1 MAERLLEVEGVSKEY
16 RLGKIGGGTLHG
28 DLTSWWARVRGHED
42 PNSKIGA
49 GRAYTQGDA
58 FLALDD
64 VHLNVNRGDAL
75 AIVGRNGAGK
85 STLLKVISR
94 ITAPSKGEIRIRGR
108 VASLLEVGTGFHQ
121 ELSGRDN
128 IYLNGAIL
136 GMSRAETTSKL
147 KEIIEFSEIGPFIDT
162 PVKRY
167 SSGMFVKLGFA
178 VAAHLDPDVLIC
190 DEVLAVGDLAFQEKS
205 LSKMRDVANRGCA
218 VLYVSHNMR
227 TVASLCNRGIFLDRG
242 RMLYDGTTEGAIERY
257 SGSSVQELDRNLDEM
272 PRPENR
278 GARMRMMRMVIHD
291 AANLEYQMDTAM
303 SFTLTSEARMAE
315 PSLRIR
321 VMLYSSM
328 AAPVAM
334 AQSEGFEVRAGE
346 TFTRRV
352 KMSLDGLAP
361 GKYSIKMSLIGDM
374 HPAKSYY
381 YDTILDVGSFIIVD
395 DPSRNA
401 GFTWQERLW
410 GNYRMKNLEIS

>member
-1 MAERLLEVEGVSKEY
+1 
-16 RLGKIGGGTLHG
+16 
-28 DLTSWWARVRGHED
+28 
-42 PNSKIGA
+42 
-49 GRAYTQGDA
+49 
-58 FLALDD
+58 
-64 VHLNVNRGDAL
+64 
-75 AIVGRNGAGK
+75 
-85 STLLKVISR
+85 
-94 ITAPSKGEIRIRGR
+94 
-108 VASLLEVGTGFHQ
+108 
-121 ELSGRDN
+121 
-128 IYLNGAIL
+128 
-136 GMSRAETTSKL
+136 
-147 KEIIEFSEIGPFIDT
+147 
-162 PVKRY
+162 
-167 SSGMFVKLGFA
+167 
-178 VAAHLDPDVLIC
+178 
-190 DEVLAVGDLAFQEKS
+190 
-205 LSKMRDVANRGCA
+205 
-218 VLYVSHNMR
+218 
-227 TVASLCNRGIFLDRG
+227 
-242 RMLYDGTTEGAIERY
+242 
-257 SGSSVQELDRNLDEM
+257 M